1 MKLMLGQHI
10 GAPSVPVVSKGEQV
24 SKGEVAARPAEGL
37 SVAIHASISG
47 IVTEVTEQY
56 IMIQS

>member
-1 MKLMLGQHI
+1 MLGQHI